1 MGYMDRRWRKI
12 KDIFLFVGIY
22 FVIFKVKIFNEL
34 KYIIKIF
41 YMINV
46 VFFIRLKFCMNFVL
60 FVEI

>member
-1 MGYMDRRWRKI
+1 MDRRRRKI

-46 VFFIRLKFCMNFVL
+46 VFFIRLIFCMNFIL